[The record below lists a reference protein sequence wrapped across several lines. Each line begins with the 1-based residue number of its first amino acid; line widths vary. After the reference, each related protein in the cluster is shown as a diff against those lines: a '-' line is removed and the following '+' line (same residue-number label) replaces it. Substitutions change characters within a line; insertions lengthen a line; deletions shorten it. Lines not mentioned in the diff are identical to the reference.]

1 MYFRG
6 IKKGAGDVS
15 ISDPVESDK
24 DGNPLT
30 LMDLMADDMNVADL
44 IDRQN
49 DSEQLKKAILRRLSP
64 REQTIICLRYGMTGG
79 RPLTQ
84 REIAKKLQISRS
96 YVSRI
101 EKKALELLRDELAE
115 KI

>member
-6 IKKGAGDVS
+6 IKKSSGDVS

-30 LMDLMADDMNVADL
+30 LLDLMADDMNVAEL
-44 IDRQN
+44 IDQQN
-49 DSEQLKKAILRRLSP
+49 DSEQLKKAIQKCLSS
-64 REQTIICLRYGMTGG
+64 REQMIVCLRYGLTGS

-84 REIAKKLQISRS
+84 REIAKKLDISRS
-96 YVSRI
+96 YVSR
-101 EKKALELLRDELAE
+101 RH
-115 KI
+115 